1 MPKTLPSNMLGGASA
16 VPVWDGKQ
24 AKVLL
29 QGCPAEQITSL
40 VDREFT
46 DFRVTRKW
54 FDAVEVGDTLPCHT
68 SVKPE
73 GFEPLETT
81 YPGQGEFIYNVVVV
95 AKELFK
101 TPEEAFAASE
111 ENHFVLAG
119 NSVDEL
125 KDLIGSIYPETA
137 LDRAVSDPE
146 DGFTVLTLKLA

>member
-1 MPKTLPSNMLGGASA
+1 MPKKLPSNMLGSA
-16 VPVWDGKQ
+16 APTPIWGGKQ

-54 FDAVEVGDTLPCHT
+54 YDAVEVGDVIPCHT

-73 GFEPLETT
+73 GFEPSEET
-81 YPGQGEFIYNVVVV
+81 YPDLGPKIADVVVV
-95 AKELFK
+95 AKALYE

-119 NSVDEL
+119 NSLEDLQE
-125 KDLIGSIYPETA
+125 LIGSIYPETA
-137 LDRAVSDPE
+137 LDRAVQDDD